1 MAAPAHP
8 ACAQDEQLDVRVAV
22 FPVSWTLASLPE
34 ELDVRVAKPG
44 ELDACV
50 ATGRAGRARRCV
62 PGELDACVATGRAGR
77 ARRCAPAAVGSAWF
91 AFRCVLRRGRVIK
104 PHLHVERDHSRAVLA
119 CTPAKPICASARIS
133 SQTSSWVEILPESAI
148 VPRSRVTRAACTP
161 LPVSA
166 PAEPFGR
173 AVGFFGARRH
183 LDDTWGASTGA
194 AGREGSVRT
203 PTPSRPSNNHIDG
216 AGAPF
221 AAPH

>member
-1 MAAPAHP
+1 MGCLAAHPAP

-22 FPVSWTLASLPE
+22 FPESWTLASLPE

-91 AFRCVLRRGRVIK
+91 AFRCVLRRGQAIE

-119 CTPAKPICASARIS
+119 CTPAKPVCASARAS
-133 SQTSSWVEILPESAI
+133 RPKHHPGS
-148 VPRSRVTRAACTP
+148 RSC
-161 LPVSA
+161 
-166 PAEPFGR
+166 
-173 AVGFFGARRH
+173 
-183 LDDTWGASTGA
+183 
-194 AGREGSVRT
+194 
-203 PTPSRPSNNHIDG
+203 PSRRSFP
-216 AGAPF
+216 ARA
-221 AAPH
+221 